1 MALDLS
7 SLDDI
12 SALIRGQDTG
22 KGIREVRVDAIQPD
36 PNQPRKAFDEG
47 ALAELA
53 ESIQSVGIIQP
64 PVVRTHDG
72 GYLLIS
78 GERRWR
84 AARQLGWEKIDVIV
98 RDDLNARAQLV
109 ENIQREA
116 LSPWEIYRV
125 VVAELD
131 AGTTQADL
139 ARALGKS
146 GGWVG
151 AYAAVGKMP
160 QPFVTMLREG
170 RIADITALGHLFRLH
185 KDMPDAARQ
194 LLDSTEPVTRPMI
207 TAASTA
213 ATRQPSAALNLVAP
227 ETQPPS
233 ESFRDEAVNIS
244 PTELGVGV
252 VCEPSISRPLRKST
266 TAPTSSSAR
275 PLPIHIRANFEG
287 AIWTVDYTRQQ
298 GGANGSVAV
307 MLEGEDGSKRYAPLG
322 NLRLQSIEF
331 YE

>member
-7 SLDDI
+7 SLSDI

-22 KGIREVRVDAIQPD
+22 KGIRKVKVDAIQPD

-53 ESIQSVGIIQP
+53 ASIQSIGIIQP
-64 PVVRTHDG
+64 PVVRTHDD

-98 RDDLNARAQLV
+98 RDDLHAHAQLV

-125 VVAELD
+125 IAAELD
-131 AGTTQADL
+131 AGTTQAEL

-170 RIADITALGHLFRLH
+170 RVADITALAQLFRLH
-185 KDMPDAARQ
+185 KDMPDVARQ
-194 LLDSTEPVTRPMI
+194 LLDSTGLVTRPMI

-213 ATRQPSAALNLVAP
+213 AAMHHSSAGLNPACPETPAPSAFGEEIVGTAP
-227 ETQPPS
+227 TAPGEGIAREHAT
-233 ESFRDEAVNIS
+233 
-244 PTELGVGV
+244 
-252 VCEPSISRPLRKST
+252 SRPLGKST
-266 TAPTSSSAR
+266 TVPPVPSAR
-275 PLPIHIRANFEG
+275 PLPIRICVSFEG

-298 GGANGSVAV
+298 GGANGTVAV
-307 MLEGEDGSKRYAPLG
+307 MLEGEDGIKRYAPLED
-322 NLRLQSIEF
+322 LRLQSIECA
-331 YE
+331 